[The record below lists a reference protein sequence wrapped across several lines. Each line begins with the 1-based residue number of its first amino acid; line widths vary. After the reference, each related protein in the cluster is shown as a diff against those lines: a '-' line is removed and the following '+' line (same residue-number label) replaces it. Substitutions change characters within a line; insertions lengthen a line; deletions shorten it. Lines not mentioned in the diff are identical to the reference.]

1 MSWTEAW
8 DNPSSSERWSKR
20 IGRTG
25 AARTGAAR
33 ERTRRTSAAAG
44 RPRPSSGFMN
54 RVSITRDRV
63 EAASKDEGERV
74 RRDGGRE
81 QEPLVLVASVAPEE
95 LHLGRLLDALRH
107 HPKTELAGHGNGGAR
122 DGGVLGRAG
131 DPAHE
136 GLVDLHDVDRKLL
149 EVGDR
154 GVAGAEVVDRQAYP
168 EGAYR
173 AELAEDLGIAAQHAA
188 LAQLELEHPR
198 VDPALLQDLAHDE
211 REVAAH
217 ELAERHVDGDA

>member
-33 ERTRRTSAAAG
+33 KRTRRTSAAAG
-44 RPRPSSGFMN
+44 RPRPSAGFMD
-54 RVSITRDRV
+54 RVSISRDRV

-81 QEPLVLVASVAPEE
+81 QEPLVFVASVAVEE
-95 LHLGRLLDALRH
+95 LHLAGLLDALGH
-107 HPKTELAGHGNGGAR
+107 HPEAELAGHGDGGAR
-122 DGGVLGRAG
+122 DRGVLGGAR

-136 GLVDLHDVDRKLL
+136 GLVDLEDVDRELL
-149 EVGDR
+149 EVGHR
-154 GVAGAEVVDRQAYP
+154 GVAGAEVVDGEAHA
-168 EGAYR
+168 ESTDG
-173 AELAEDLGIAAQHAA
+173 AELAEDLGVAAQDPA
-188 LAQLELEHPR
+188 LAELELEQPR
-198 VDPALLQDLAHDE
+198 VDPALLQD
-211 REVAAH
+211 
-217 ELAERHVDGDA
+217 